1 MARPSRR
8 RFIGYLVGFAVSA
21 LAVQRQALGEER
33 ARGSKRLSIHDGW
46 VLRADDLE
54 RLARR

>member
-21 LAVQRQALGEER
+21 LTMQRQALGSE
-33 ARGSKRLSIHDGW
+33 RLSIHDGW